1 MIAHAWKSRSVVA
14 LVSPRNAEKTKC
26 GAFDNIIRCVI
37 IRFAGYQIVG
47 AVVVH
52 SPRACN
58 NNVSGG
64 GEMNDTRKLAR
75 NSARDNDDD
84 DRMDA
89 IAQR

>member
-1 MIAHAWKSRSVVA
+1 LIAHAWKSRSVVA

-58 NNVSGG
+58 NVSGG
-64 GEMNDTRKLAR
+64 GEMSDTRKLAR